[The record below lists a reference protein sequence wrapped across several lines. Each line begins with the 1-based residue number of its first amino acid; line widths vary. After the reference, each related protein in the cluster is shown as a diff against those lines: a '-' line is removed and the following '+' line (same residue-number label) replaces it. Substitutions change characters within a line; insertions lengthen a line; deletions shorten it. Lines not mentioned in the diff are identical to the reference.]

1 MVLKETRSRFEP
13 LEQEKDWVENPS
25 FARLVPT
32 HSTLLD
38 QIHFSRFSRHKPLFL
53 FLQVF
58 ILDFKNH
65 KFKSFY
71 LVNINYSFCIGF
83 I

>member
-38 QIHFSRFSRHKPLFL
+38 QIHFSRFSGHKAFFSFPSSFILIL
-53 FLQVF
+53 KTINLKVF
-58 ILDFKNH
+58 I
-65 KFKSFY
+65 
-71 LVNINYSFCIGF
+71 
-83 I
+83 

>member
-32 HSTLLD
+32 HSTLLEPNSFFTFFKT
-38 QIHFSRFSRHKPLFL
+38 QASFSFPS
-53 FLQVF
+53 
-58 ILDFKNH
+58 
-65 KFKSFY
+65 SFY
-71 LVNINYSFCIGF
+71 P
-83 I
+83 

>member
-38 QIHFSRFSRHKPLFL
+38 QIHFSRFSRHKALFL

-58 ILDFKNH
+58 ILILKT
-65 KFKSFY
+65 
-71 LVNINYSFCIGF
+71 INLKVF